1 MRFINVTNND
11 KAKVLCYG
19 AVQTVVDLAS
29 FRPDSEMVRAFKFN
43 PAGGQGVE
51 PKYDYPDG
59 QIPKDDTV
67 SPAIV
72 ALRSGRL
79 DKADAEKVKRA
90 VIDDAKRM
98 NDKVKA
104 EKVEKSLS
112 KTLGLDVAETQQ
124 KETQQK

>member
-11 KAKVLCYG
+11 TAKVLCYG
-19 AVQTVVDLAS
+19 SVQTVVDLAS

-59 QIPKDDTV
+59 RVPEDDTV

-79 DKADAEKVKRA
+79 DKADAEKVKRS
-90 VIDDAKRM
+90 VVSEAKRM
-98 NDKVKA
+98 HDKAKA
-104 EKVEKSLS
+104 EKVEKALS
-112 KTLGLDVAETQQ
+112 KTLGLDAAETQQ
-124 KETQQK
+124 K